1 MENIKILV
9 GCEESQEVTKAFR
22 SLGFEA
28 YSCDLQ
34 DCSGG
39 YPEWHL
45 KMDLFDA
52 INLVKPTLGIFH
64 PPCTYMS
71 RAGARWMYP
80 KAGEISN
87 ERLRLAMDAK
97 DFFMKCLNSEIKYVA
112 VENPLPLKIV
122 QLPKETQVIQPY
134 EYGHG
139 YSKRTHL
146 WLKNLPN
153 LIPTNI
159 LDTYIPYLPSNT
171 GGAKRGQKY
180 MYKNI
185 TQKDSS
191 KTFTGIAEAMA
202 KQWGEYIL
210 NDNL

>member
-39 YPEWHL
+39 CPEWHL

-97 DFFMKCLNSEIKYVA
+97 DFFVKCLNSEIKYVA